1 MIIAAI
7 AIKAGSSGPIL
18 FKQKRPG
25 KSGKV
30 FTIYKFRTMK
40 VEIKKDGNKL
50 SDMERM
56 TKVGNILRAT
66 SVDELPQLFNIL
78 KGDMSFIGPRPLL
91 VEYLEIYTTEQMR
104 RHDVTPGISGWAQ
117 INGRN
122 SLGWEEKFK
131 FDVWY
136 VDHISFRLDFKIF
149 WMTIKN
155 ILGRVGINCSKN
167 DTMHAFK
174 ENLQNTAE
182 TKNI

>member
-7 AIKAGSSGPIL
+7 SIKAESQGPVI

-25 KSGKV
+25 KGGKI
-30 FTIYKFRTMK
+30 FTIYKFRTMT
-40 VEIKKDGNKL
+40 VGTERNGVKL

-56 TKVGNILRAT
+56 TKTGKKLRAT

-91 VEYLEIYTTEQMR
+91 VEYLVRYTPEQMR
-104 RHDVTPGISGWAQ
+104 RHEVAPGISGWAQ

-122 SLGWEEKFK
+122 TLDWEERFRL
-131 FDVWY
+131 DVWY

-155 ILGRVGINCSKN
+155 ILRRAGINNSKD
-167 DTMHAFK
+167 DTMPAYK
-174 ENLQNTAE
+174 ECFEDNMGP
-182 TKNI
+182 KDI